1 MVKLTGERKAVSSA
15 LLALYGF
22 LFLIVCMQPP
32 PGWEKVFIGL
42 TLIYWVGFFG
52 VVAGY
57 FWGRWY
63 ALGLGLSGLA
73 SAGISIF
80 QMGPEPVL
88 VFYGVT
94 HGLISIALWG
104 NQMAK
109 TFDGKLEWRKRFHL
123 DEQATDKLGKAI
135 TRLGMSLPYV
145 IMYALAPKNGSAL
158 AGIAGFAGLGLAG
171 LGFFGFL
178 KHRTWSLA
186 ALVGGA
192 VMTYGSV
199 LVYSPTLTLSDA
211 NTLSSAG
218 VLASGLL
225 ATSLLV
231 AATQPY
237 WKSVVRAL
245 KA

>member
-42 TLIYWVGFFG
+42 TLIYWTGFFG

-63 ALGLGLSGLA
+63 SLGLGLSGLV

-123 DEQATDKLGKAI
+123 NEESTDKLGKAI

-145 IMYALAPKNGSAL
+145 ITVSYT
-158 AGIAGFAGLGLAG
+158 
-171 LGFFGFL
+171 
-178 KHRTWSLA
+178 H
-186 ALVGGA
+186 
-192 VMTYGSV
+192 
-199 LVYSPTLTLSDA
+199 LTLP
-211 NTLSSAG
+211 TIC
-218 VLASGLL
+218 
-225 ATSLLV
+225 
-231 AATQPY
+231 
-237 WKSVVRAL
+237 SV
-245 KA
+245 